1 MSGGSEL
8 ATMGWVP
15 AGLGRGRSGFVRLGS
30 GIRAVVC
37 GWMLL
42 GMSDGLGQTL
52 PARRLPGGVVPP
64 PTARS
69 LSGQFVVSGG
79 QVAEGRVGIIP
90 ELSANWEKLELQ
102 PQWLAVAAERVK
114 RAVLARFDSADRWR
128 GKIHIEIKTGRD
140 MRTVPIRIVPVLM
153 PGGWNYRM
161 DVPEEVEWK
170 RLVRALVEVVLLEA
184 ANREA
189 GDRVGLPPLW
199 LNEGMTGLVLAENGR
214 DLVIE
219 GHTAVL
225 RNERR
230 PGALEEV
237 RRVLSGRPPLLI
249 GDLSFPPDALATD
262 PAGWTHYQASASL
275 LVHEL
280 MLDGEGIAAMGRFL
294 QFMPRYLN
302 WQTAFLGAHGT
313 RFLSLLEVEK
323 WWAVNAT
330 HVLSRDPALI
340 WSREASLTHLNGL
353 LLENATIRTDGRADQ
368 RQVVSLSEVVLKWDV
383 AVQREVLNRKREQ
396 LRELYQHAPGD
407 LLPLVTEFNQV
418 LAEYMDD
425 RYRMESGGLRR
436 SELEPRARVVAG
448 KAARRLKAIE
458 TRVKAA
464 GTGREGR

>member
-1 MSGGSEL
+1 MV
-8 ATMGWVP
+8 A
-15 AGLGRGRSGFVRLGS
+15 GRGVWVGAGRTGFWPGM
-30 GIRAVVC
+30 RAVVC

-42 GMSDGLGQTL
+42 GMTEAGAQTL
-52 PARRLPGGVVPP
+52 PVRRLPGGVVPP

-79 QVAEGRVGIIP
+79 QVPEARIGIIP
-90 ELSANWEKLELQ
+90 ELSAGSEMLELQ

-114 RAVLARFDSADRWR
+114 RAVLARFDSPDRWR

-140 MRTVPIRIVPVLM
+140 MRNVPIRIVPVLM
-153 PGGWNYRM
+153 PAGWSYRM

-170 RLVRALVEVVLLEA
+170 RLVRALVEVVLLEV
-184 ANREA
+184 ANRDA

-199 LNEGMTGLVLAENGR
+199 LNEGMTGLVLAEGGR

-225 RNERR
+225 RNERK
-230 PGALEEV
+230 PGALAEV
-237 RRVLSGRPPLLI
+237 RRVLAGRPPLLF
-249 GDLSFPPDALATD
+249 GDLSFPPETLAND
-262 PAGWTHYQASASL
+262 PAGWMQYQASASL

-294 QFMPRYLN
+294 QVMPRYLN
-302 WQTAFLGAHGT
+302 WQTAFVEAHRN

-330 HVLSRDPALI
+330 HVMSRDPALL
-340 WSREASLTHLNGL
+340 WSREASLSHLTGML
-353 LLENATIRTDGRADQ
+353 SENATIRTDGRADQ
-368 RQVVSLSEVVLKWDV
+368 RQLVPLSEVVVKWDA

-396 LRELYQHAPGD
+396 LRELYRHAPSD
-407 LLPLVTEFNQV
+407 LLPLVTEFNEV
-418 LAEYMDD
+418 LAEYLDA
-425 RYRMESGGLRR
+425 RYQVESGGLRR
-436 SELEPRARVVAG
+436 AELEPRARVVAG
-448 KAARRLKAIE
+448 KAARRLKALE

-464 GTGREGR
+464 GTGRSGR